1 MAKEVGRIKIGGL
14 ESIPPAKPL
23 ASQQEAVSKT
33 KPAPDPNAP
42 QNQNDRSRNNAK
54 GFSIG
59 H

>member
-42 QNQNDRSRNNAK
+42 QNTNDRARANGQ
-54 GFSIG
+54 GFCIG

>member
-1 MAKEVGRIKIGGL
+1 MAKVVRRIKIGGL
-14 ESIPPAKPL
+14 ESVPSATFEP
-23 ASQQEAVSKT
+23 QQEVKKQ